1 MNRTKAIQVAKVLK
15 ALIGISEV
23 SIILDTFI
31 TSFRENSFEHD
42 GTFYLCGNLKFGPQS
57 GRLASSDPNL
67 QNLPANSKYGK
78 AVKSIIVA
86 PDGWVFCGAD
96 ENALE
101 DRVGAILSGD
111 ENKTKEFSQGF
122 DGHSLRAHAFYSPR
136 IHPEL
141 RKYDPN
147 DPVSIN
153 LIATEHPKWRQ
164 DAKTPSFALQYG
176 GTAYTLVKNIGL
188 SDEDAASIEE
198 SYKSLYAGIEE
209 FARLNIEHAIDTGFV
224 ECAFGLRLR
233 TPALGS
239 LPNTSCYRPYDCV
252 SEGRSANNAV
262 TQSWGLLINR
272 SLIATE
278 ERIRRSAY
286 ANDIIMCNTIHDA
299 AYFLARKDAET
310 IHWLNQNLIPEMSW
324 QQHPKIQSTDVPL
337 GAELDIG
344 KSWDKM
350 HTIPNDASVEDI
362 ETLLGNI

>member
-1 MNRTKAIQVAKVLK
+1 MDRAEAIEIAKVLK

-86 PDGWVFCGAD
+86 PEGWVFCGAD

-101 DRVGAILSGD
+101 DRVGAILSND
-111 ENKTKEFSQGF
+111 PNKIKEFSRGF
-122 DGHSLRAHAFYSPR
+122 DGHSLRAHAFYSPS
-136 IHPEL
+136 IHIEL
-141 RKYDPN
+141 RAYDSD
-147 DPVSIN
+147 DPDSIN
-153 LIATEHPKWRQ
+153 SIAKLHPKWRQ

-188 SDEDAASIEE
+188 SEEDANAIED
-198 SYKSLYAGIEE
+198 SYNTLYAGIAE
-209 FARLNIEHAIDTGFV
+209 FSQDNINFAIDNGYV

-233 TPALGS
+233 TPALSS
-239 LPNTSCYRPYDCV
+239 LPNQSCYRPYDCV

-278 ERIRRSAY
+278 KLIRNSQF

-324 QQHPKIQSTDVPL
+324 QEDPKIQSTEVPL

-362 ETLLGNI
+362 ETLLGEI